1 MKHNSCLHS
10 TSENLVVLRYHNKA
24 NGYFSQL
31 VEPLKLWVVFIS
43 IEKNNSVFKLSRT
56 FWTYAYYMVAF
67 IYYNLML

>member
-1 MKHNSCLHS
+1 M
-10 TSENLVVLRYHNKA
+10 VI
-24 NGYFSQL
+24 FSQL

-43 IEKNNSVFKLSRT
+43 IEKKNSVFKLRRT